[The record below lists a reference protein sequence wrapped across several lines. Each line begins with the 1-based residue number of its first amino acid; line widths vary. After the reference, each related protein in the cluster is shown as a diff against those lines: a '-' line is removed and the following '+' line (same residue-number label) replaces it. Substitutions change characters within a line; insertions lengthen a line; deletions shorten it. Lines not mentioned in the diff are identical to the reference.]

1 MCVYN
6 IEIDEEVVSRVRP
19 SFKDDSALKEWMQEQ
34 IVRLMKQYVVPALS
48 VVTVVYVAKKYGLS
62 EPAVK
67 STLKTLLSFI
77 NVVDL
82 TSGNVI
88 DMLDSDWSDYE
99 DSTQNESAKQIDA
112 DIIATGNVKDFIG
125 SDIKVMTPK
134 QILEILWRYYKIV
147 STYDTSTAFK
157 MVIKHHS

>member
-1 MCVYN
+1 MISKVF
-6 IEIDEEVVSRVRP
+6 IDTNVLVDVVTARKQPHVPYSQELFAAAVNGEVELFVS
-19 SFKDDSALKEWMQEQ
+19 
-34 IVRLMKQYVVPALS
+34 ALS

-82 TSGNVI
+82 TSGNII

-134 QILEILWRYYKIV
+134 QILEIL
-147 STYDTSTAFK
+147 
-157 MVIKHHS
+157 

>member
-1 MCVYN
+1 MF
-6 IEIDEEVVSRVRP
+6 VS
-19 SFKDDSALKEWMQEQ
+19 
-34 IVRLMKQYVVPALS
+34 ALS

-134 QILEILWRYYKIV
+134 QILEIL
-147 STYDTSTAFK
+147 
-157 MVIKHHS
+157 